1 MLGGLSEIKPADT
14 DIEII
19 LKSVKSDVEEKLG
32 KELCM
37 LKGDSYKTQVVA
49 GINYFIKAQIEESS
63 YIIIKVFRDLPH
75 NDNPDKL
82 LSVKVPVKKEDNITF
97 FE

>member
-1 MLGGLSEIKPADT
+1 MLGGLSEIKPVDT

-19 LKSVKSDVEEKLG
+19 LKSVKSQLEEKLG
-32 KELCM
+32 KELYM
-37 LKGDSYKTQVVA
+37 LKGDSYKIQVVA
-49 GINYFIKAQIEESS
+49 GVNYFIKAQIDENS
-63 YIIIKVFRDLPH
+63 YIIIKVFRDLPN

-82 LSVKVPVKKEDNITF
+82 VSVNVQVKREDNITF

>member
-1 MLGGLSEIKPADT
+1 
-14 DIEII
+14 
-19 LKSVKSDVEEKLG
+19 
-32 KELCM
+32 M

-49 GINYFIKAQIEESS
+49 GVNYFIKAQIDENS
-63 YIIIKVFRDLPH
+63 YIIIKVFRDLPN

-82 LSVKVPVKKEDNITF
+82 VSVNVQVKREDNITF